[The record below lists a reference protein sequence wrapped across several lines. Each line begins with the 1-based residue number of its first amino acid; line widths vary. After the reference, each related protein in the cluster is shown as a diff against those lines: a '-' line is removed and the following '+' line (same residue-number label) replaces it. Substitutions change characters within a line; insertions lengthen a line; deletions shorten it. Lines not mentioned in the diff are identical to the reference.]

1 MKSSMRF
8 DLVDLRLFLM
18 VVEAASIT
26 HGAARAGMAAQAMR
40 PSIRPRDDVS
50 RSRRT
55 FLPILRRPRFVPLSP
70 PASLGL
76 ALLAGSLPARGA
88 VSIQRMT
95 STCAD
100 CAFGPPPA
108 PCRNAMFVF
117 RHRGGTPPINWL
129 KTLSCL
135 ADLRRGRGPD
145 RCRLGPRPCSN
156 SERIINRIGQDSLG
170 SRFGAVSQQPN
181 WVGPMAEMVK
191 GFGCRPVVTYP
202 RVMRAGVRKPPRKE
216 PRPEPIG

>member
-26 HGAARAGMAAQAMR
+26 HSAARAGMAAQAMR

-88 VSIQRMT
+88 VSIQRMA
-95 STCAD
+95 STCAVVGVSLRPIRLA
-100 CAFGPPPA
+100 CQAQQ
-108 PCRNAMFVF
+108 
-117 RHRGGTPPINWL
+117 GGRAG
-129 KTLSCL
+129 KVGRS
-135 ADLRRGRGPD
+135 RRRPNSDIQRPD
-145 RCRLGPRPCSN
+145 RGIRFALDSPLEEDGFELSVPR
-156 SERIINRIGQDSLG
+156 
-170 SRFGAVSQQPN
+170 
-181 WVGPMAEMVK
+181 
-191 GFGCRPVVTYP
+191 
-202 RVMRAGVRKPPRKE
+202 
-216 PRPEPIG
+216 